1 MSVRV
6 VTLAGGALYLTFG
19 WDSGTASL
27 TAGTVLDVPPG
38 SAQETA
44 IGAGNLIPL
53 TSQALVSEQ
62 QGGGGGVS
70 N

>member
-6 VTLAGGALYLTFG
+6 VTPAGGALYLTFG
-19 WDSGTASL
+19 WDGGTASL
-27 TAGTVLDVPPG
+27 TTGTVLDVPPG
-38 SAQETA
+38 SALETA
-44 IGAGNLIPL
+44 IGAGSL
-53 TSQALVSEQ
+53 TDLTGQAVVSNQ